1 MAESRNML
9 RNYQNACELFYKKC
23 ISVEESCRT
32 THENR
37 FANATFQ
44 DSDEETEREAL
55 LTQETETQRSA
66 FEKELYNE
74 IMAERARETQEIAE
88 SVRDINDI
96 FQQVNEMVGEQGIK
110 LDLVDRNISVAQTST
125 SNGVN
130 QLRRANAYQQDSSNN
145 NCLFFLL
152 LAIVAFICLL
162 LIF

>member
-1 MAESRNML
+1 
-9 RNYQNACELFYKKC
+9 
-23 ISVEESCRT
+23 
-32 THENR
+32 
-37 FANATFQ
+37 
-44 DSDEETEREAL
+44 
-55 LTQETETQRSA
+55 
-66 FEKELYNE
+66 
-74 IMAERARETQEIAE
+74 MAERARETQEIAE

-162 LIF
+162 LIFNMTV